1 MKDQLIASLKSFEA
15 NISSLSEERKEK
27 LLPLVYYILDNQ
39 RDNDPSELIFVCTHN
54 ARRSHM
60 AQLWAAAAA
69 LYCDLENIETFSGGI
84 EVTRI
89 HPNALASLERSGF
102 EFSGDDDGKNPSFLV
117 QLGESIMLEV
127 FSKAYGDDTNPQKN
141 FAAVLVCSEV
151 AEACPNVEGASLR
164 LPISYD
170 DPKEFDGSEKA
181 EEMYDK
187 RSVEIGTEMLYV
199 MKTVSEKLAS

>member
-102 EFSGDDDGKNPSFLV
+102 EFSGDDDGENPSYLV
-117 QLGESIMLEV
+117 QLGESIMIEV
-127 FSKAYGDDTNPQKN
+127 FSKPYGDDTNPQKN

-151 AEACPNVEGASLR
+151 AESCPNVEGASLR

-170 DPKEFDGSEKA
+170 DPKEFDGTEKA

>member
-141 FAAVLVCSEV
+141 FAAVLVCSEA

-187 RSVEIGTEMLYV
+187 RSVQIGTEMLYV

>member
-69 LYCDLENIETFSGGI
+69 LYCDLENIETFSGGT

-141 FAAVLVCSEV
+141 FAAVLVCSEA
-151 AEACPNVEGASLR
+151 AEACPNVEGASVR

-187 RSVEIGTEMLYV
+187 RSVQIGTEMLYV

>member
-141 FAAVLVCSEV
+141 FAAVLVCSEA
-151 AEACPNVEGASLR
+151 AEACPNVEGASVR

-187 RSVEIGTEMLYV
+187 RSVQIGTEMLYV

>member
-1 MKDQLIASLKSFEA
+1 MKDQLIALLKSFEA

-141 FAAVLVCSEV
+141 FAAVLVCSEA

-187 RSVEIGTEMLYV
+187 RSVQIGTEMLYV

>member
-102 EFSGDDDGKNPSFLV
+102 EFSGDDDGENPSYLV
-117 QLGESIMLEV
+117 QLGESIMIEV
-127 FSKAYGDDTNPQKN
+127 FSKPYGDDTNPQKN

>member
-15 NISSLSEERKEK
+15 NISSLSEERKAK

-102 EFSGDDDGKNPSFLV
+102 EFSGDDDGENPSFLV
-117 QLGESIMLEV
+117 QLGESVMIEV
-127 FSKAYGDDTNPQKN
+127 FSKPYGDDTNPQKN
-141 FAAVLVCSEV
+141 FAAVLVCSEA

-170 DPKEFDGSEKA
+170 DPKEFDGTEKA

>member
-102 EFSGDDDGKNPSFLV
+102 EFSGDDDGENPSYLV
-117 QLGESIMLEV
+117 QLGESIMIEV
-127 FSKAYGDDTNPQKN
+127 FSKPYGDDTNPQKN
-141 FAAVLVCSEV
+141 FAAVLVCSEA

-187 RSVEIGTEMLYV
+187 RSVQIGTEMLYV

>member
-102 EFSGDDDGKNPSFLV
+102 EFSGDDDGENPSFLV
-117 QLGESIMLEV
+117 QLGESVMIEV
-127 FSKAYGDDTNPQKN
+127 FSKPYGDDTNPQKN
-141 FAAVLVCSEV
+141 FAAVLVCSEA

-170 DPKEFDGSEKA
+170 DPKEFDGTEKA

>member
-69 LYCDLENIETFSGGI
+69 LYCDLENIETFKQI
-84 EVTRI
+84 QREY
-89 HPNALASLERSGF
+89 
-102 EFSGDDDGKNPSFLV
+102 PS
-117 QLGESIMLEV
+117 
-127 FSKAYGDDTNPQKN
+127 
-141 FAAVLVCSEV
+141 
-151 AEACPNVEGASLR
+151 
-164 LPISYD
+164 
-170 DPKEFDGSEKA
+170 
-181 EEMYDK
+181 
-187 RSVEIGTEMLYV
+187 
-199 MKTVSEKLAS
+199 